1 MRSWRPGRAI
11 GLWAADVTAAVREW
25 RRFWWRRMRSWRPGR
40 AIGLWA
46 ADVRS
51 GLMQVRPRTLGL
63 ATGTILLCSMAL
75 AGLLTM
81 GGGSVPRALG
91 GAFTVEV
98 DESGQPYVA
107 LDPQA
112 LGDGGSTKAGGRAP
126 AVPLFAVAAGA
137 DVFSFVPV
145 GDPQPPPGPSP
156 GPDPSPAPSPG
167 PSPSP
172 TPTSPPP
179 TTTEPPPTTTEPPP
193 TTTEPPPTTTEP
205 PPTTTEPPPT
215 TTEPPGPT

>member
-1 MRSWRPGRAI
+1 MSQLTYGLSRRWAHFRARGRFRRRAIGLWAADVTAAVLEWRRFWWRRMRSWRPGRAI
-11 GLWAADVTAAVREW
+11 GLWAADVTAAVLAW

-63 ATGTILLCSMAL
+63 ATGIILLCSMAL
-75 AGLLTM
+75 GGLLTM

-112 LGDGGSTKAGGRAP
+112 LGDGGSTRAGGRSGEGSP
-126 AVPLFAVAAGA
+126 QRFR
-137 DVFSFVPV
+137 FSR
-145 GDPQPPPGPSP
+145 
-156 GPDPSPAPSPG
+156 
-167 PSPSP
+167 
-172 TPTSPPP
+172 
-179 TTTEPPPTTTEPPP
+179 
-193 TTTEPPPTTTEP
+193 
-205 PPTTTEPPPT
+205 
-215 TTEPPGPT
+215 